1 MLRRNTMKKKIL
13 NSVYDTA
20 RLLRDTAVSHPY
32 LTVFSLCMMLTV
44 TGYDYR
50 GIGISPEYFL
60 VIPSLI
66 IGAATAVAV
75 IHFKNHREKIL
86 ALAIAAEGFI
96 LRAAYVLE
104 STVSQRQNDVH
115 SFGGSNGHA
124 AYIEYIYNNLSIPD
138 VDPTTVWQFYHPP
151 LHHII
156 AAAWMRLL
164 TLFGMPYGLACESI
178 QALTLFYSCCCII
191 IVYKILRY
199 FKLRGAALL
208 LPFAITAFHPSMI
221 LLSGSINN
229 DILSI
234 TLALAALYAALVWYE
249 KPTLWGIIKIALLI
263 GLGMS
268 AKLSAALIAPAVA
281 VIFLAGLIRYR
292 KQAEKMLGEFII
304 FALICFPLG
313 LWWSVRCFVKYRM
326 PFGFVPDLTHD
337 SYQYIGSIP
346 TSKRLFDF
354 GAHQFENVFE
364 QWSASTSYLEYNPTV
379 GFLKNSLFG
388 ERINEKPFTGF
399 LIYYPVIL
407 FWIALILAL
416 LSFAAMAAMQF
427 IKGERRLP
435 RAALLIAHA
444 TYMISYYKFCFDFP
458 YTCTMNFRYI
468 VPTMFIGAAFIG
480 MALQALQRYRSNKK
494 SAAALCCTYYI
505 TALTV
510 IFCAAVWLTYYVMIS
525 SLS

>member
-1 MLRRNTMKKKIL
+1 MKRKIL
-13 NSVYDTA
+13 DTLYDTA
-20 RLLRDTAVSHPY
+20 RLMRDIAVAHPY
-32 LTVFSLCMMLTV
+32 ITAFSLCLMLTL
-44 TGYDYR
+44 TGCDYR
-50 GIGISPEYFL
+50 GIGIIPDYYL
-60 VIPSLI
+60 IIPSLVI
-66 IGAATAVAV
+66 VAAAVAAL
-75 IHFKNHREKIL
+75 IHFKNHREKII
-86 ALAIAAEGFI
+86 ALAIAAEGFVI
-96 LRAAYVLE
+96 RAAYVLE

-115 SFGGSNGHA
+115 KFGGTNGHA
-124 AYIEYIYNNLSIPD
+124 AYIEYIYEHLSIPD

-164 TLFGMPYGLACESI
+164 TFFGMPYDMACESI

-191 IVYKILRY
+191 IAYRILRY

-208 LPFAITAFHPSMI
+208 LPFAITTFHPSMI

-249 KPTLWGIIKIALLI
+249 NPTFKGIIKIALLI
-263 GLGMS
+263 GAGMS
-268 AKLSAALIAPAVA
+268 AKLSAALIAPSVA
-281 VIFLAGLIRYR
+281 VVFLAGLIKYR

-326 PFGFVPDLTHD
+326 PFGFVPDLTSD
-337 SYQYIGSIP
+337 SYQYIGNIP
-346 TSKRLFDF
+346 TAKRLFDF

-364 QWSASTSYLEYNPTV
+364 QWSANTTYLEYNPTV

-388 ERINEKPFTGF
+388 EHINEQTFNGL
-399 LIYYPVIL
+399 LICYPVIL
-407 FWIALILAL
+407 FWTAMILAL
-416 LSFAAMAAMQF
+416 LGFAVMIAMQF
-427 IKGERRLP
+427 KKSGHALP
-435 RAALLIAHA
+435 KAALLIAHA

-468 VPTMFIGAAFIG
+468 VPTMFIGATFIG
-480 MALQALQRYRSNKK
+480 MALQALRKHKK
-494 SAAALCCTYYI
+494 NGAALCCTYSLA
-505 TALTV
+505 ALTV
-510 IFCAAVWLTYYVMIS
+510 IFCAAVWLTYYVVIS